1 MRVFKQNYFIGLCC
15 IGLISL
21 LLAQRISL
29 AAPSPMRWLSSP
41 LPTPNPRPTIYGWS
55 GPPPAPTNDPAS
67 TPSQFSSF
75 STIPYSPLPT
85 PTPIPDFVPPHTA
98 LHINGVPPS
107 TQWYHTPVSVTFVI
121 TDNFF
126 AGVTEYRLG
135 TDPTWTYHEYYYPP
149 VTIQDEGIHTLTYRS
164 IDIVRNVETPQT
176 TPIRIDQ
183 TAPQTDAPVVNGNQ
197 LRNGWYNTP
206 VQVTLRGSDALS
218 GLAGFAQETANAVW
232 VASPAV
238 TTLAT
243 TGQHTLIWRAVDNA
257 GNVSPAQQTTVQV
270 DLTPPTTTATLD
282 ALPVNG
288 WYTRPVTVTLNAVD
302 EGAGVFQ
309 TQYRVN
315 QAASWQGYGAPFRL
329 DAVGVQTVVYHS
341 TDRALNTEAS
351 HTLTVPLDLAAPLLQ
366 VSTDPPTSPN
376 GWYRTGVVVTAQATD
391 AQSGV
396 AAVAYALD
404 GASWQAYSAPVLIAP
419 GTAHT
424 VQFRAQD
431 HAGHIALSP
440 PLMLGVD
447 AQPPTTTLFLNPTPN
462 AAGWLN
468 QPVTLT
474 LIATDTETGVFQTQY
489 QWLKQPS
496 PAIYQQPLHLSQEG
510 QTTLTWFSVDRAL
523 KQEAPHTQLL
533 KVDLTPPTIAYTLTG
548 QSVAPGWYQTA
559 ATLHVTATDALAG
572 VAQVEIT
579 VDGGGWQPYT
589 APLTVAS
596 GGQHTVQLRA
606 RDQAGNFSAMTPV
619 HFGIDTLAPQ
629 TTVWLAGGQA
639 PNGWYVTPVTV
650 TLTTTDTGAG
660 VANVQW
666 RLNGGAWQP
675 YTGPFVVT
683 RERVNLLEYYAVDKA
698 GNQAAQQYIVFS
710 LDLQNPA
717 SQVVVVHGVS
727 GRNGWYVSPVSL
739 TFNGQDLESGLS
751 SVAYQL
757 DAQIWQTATGAL
769 EFYTEG
775 IHHVTYRALDASG
788 RVEAT
793 HTLTVALDFSPPAIQ
808 THFPVSIT
816 YGDLNL
822 TNLYTATDNVSQV
835 LTTTLLLNGQPY
847 QPAQSLSLGE
857 NRIEISAANGA
868 GLTTQRRLRVI
879 VTGDRLYL
887 PIINAR

>member
-1 MRVFKQNYFIGLCC
+1 M
-15 IGLISL
+15 
-21 LLAQRISL
+21 
-29 AAPSPMRWLSSP
+29 
-41 LPTPNPRPTIYGWS
+41 T
-55 GPPPAPTNDPAS
+55 D
-67 TPSQFSSF
+67 
-75 STIPYSPLPT
+75 
-85 PTPIPDFVPPHTA
+85 
-98 LHINGVPPS
+98 GV
-107 TQWYHTPVSVTFVI
+107 
-121 TDNFF
+121 
-126 AGVTEYRLG
+126 
-135 TDPTWTYHEYYYPP
+135 
-149 VTIQDEGIHTLTYRS
+149 HTLTYRS
-164 IDIVRNVETPQT
+164 LDRLHNSETPQT
-176 TPIRIDQ
+176 AQIRIDRTSPQ
-183 TAPQTDAPVVNGNQ
+183 VVAPAVDGNQ
-197 LRNGWYNTP
+197 LLNGWYNTP
-206 VQVTLRGSDALS
+206 VTVALAGSDALS
-218 GLAGFAQETANAVW
+218 GLAGFEQQVTNAAW
-232 VASPAV
+232 RKHSAV
-238 TTLAT
+238 FTLTT
-243 TGQHTLIWRAVDNA
+243 TGDHVYLARRRQRRQCQPRPTDHRP
-257 GNVSPAQQTTVQV
+257 GGSH
-270 DLTPPTTTATLD
+270 PPTTTATLD

-329 DAVGVQTVVYHS
+329 DAAGVQTVVYHS

-351 HTLTVPLDLAAPLLQ
+351 HTLTVPLDVAAPLLQ

-404 GASWQAYSAPVLIAP
+404 GASWQAYRTPVLVAP

-431 HAGHIALSP
+431 HAGHITLSP

-447 AQPPTTTLFLNPTPN
+447 VQPPTTTLFLNPTPN

-489 QWLKQPS
+489 QWLKQSS

-523 KQEAPHTQLL
+523 NQEAPHTQLL
-533 KVDLTPPTIAYTLTG
+533 KVDLTPPTVAYTLTG
-548 QSVAPGWYQTA
+548 GSPLGAVASGWYQTA

-572 VAQVEIT
+572 VAQVEIA
-579 VDGGGWQPYT
+579 VDGGGWQAYT
-589 APLTVAS
+589 APLTIAS
-596 GGQHTVQLRA
+596 GGLHTVQLRA
-606 RDQAGNFSAMTPV
+606 QDQAGNVSASRAV
-619 HFGIDTLAPQ
+619 SFGIDTLAPQ

-660 VANVQW
+660 VASVQW
-666 RLNGGAWQP
+666 RLNGGAWQT

-683 RERVNLLEYYAVDKA
+683 TARVNLLEYYAVDKA
-698 GNQAAQQYIVFS
+698 GNQAAQKYTVFS

-727 GRNGWYVSPVSL
+727 GRNGWYVSPVAL
-739 TFNGQDLESGLS
+739 TLNGQDQESGLS

-757 DAQIWQTATGAL
+757 DAQTWQTATGTL

-775 IHHVTYRALDASG
+775 IHHLTYRALDASG
-788 RVEAT
+788 RSETT
-793 HTLTVALDFSPPAIQ
+793 HTLTLALDFSPPEIQ
-808 THFPVSIT
+808 THFPVSVT
-816 YGDLNL
+816 DGQLNL
-822 TNLYTATDNVSQV
+822 TSLYTVTDRVSQV
-835 LTTTLLLNGQPY
+835 VTQTVRLNGQAY
-847 QPAQSLSLGE
+847 QPAQSLPLGA
-857 NRIEISAANGA
+857 NSIEISAVNGA
-868 GLTTQRRLRVI
+868 GLAAKQTQTIR
-879 VTGDRLYL
+879 VTGWQLYL
-887 PIINAR
+887 PLIGSISH